1 MARNV
6 KKDVGAT
13 PRNNSSATMN
23 CSKSEGLWC
32 CELLDVANGC
42 KQNLLALA
50 NIEAEHSP
58 SLSCKMLEV
67 SMVSLTSWLNG
78 FIAFQGCVCH
88 RCSSIDLVMT
98 FYMFSKFPPIY
109 IYIYVRETFLY
120 YLTAEDSF

>member
-58 SLSCKMLEV
+58 SHSCKMFEV

-98 FYMFSKFPPIY
+98 FLHVFQISTNI
-109 IYIYVRETFLY
+109 IYIYVK
-120 YLTAEDSF
+120 AQ